1 MDDAIALSHL
11 ACYLLVGLSLALANL
26 PLRRLSAALLLASA
40 AVTLYAGLTDP
51 GTAAAGQPADGTRT
65 LETTHT
71 YAGYEGTSLEV
82 SMVAFP
88 THTHVADAGLWPLP
102 YAGFALLWC
111 AVLLALGRRPTNSPW
126 LLPLL
131 FAWTALTTW
140 IAMQFLAAPAAVV
153 QPVGLDRFLWPAG
166 LALCLIAA
174 RTTKGAAR
182 LLLTIGGGIMLARL
196 PAALFSSYASAEHLG
211 TGLDIHLV
219 RDIVNPMN
227 RELFEPRLEAGSGL
241 RAGADF
247 HLGYSP
253 ERIDPGNPT
262 WRLENTPKV
271 VSGVDEASL
280 AAVKGFFDRLVDT
293 TVPVSGTREAELTKL
308 LENTFR
314 HVNIA
319 LVNELAMFARDLGID
334 VWESIDAASTKPF
347 GYMRF
352 TPGPGVG
359 GHCLPIDPSYLSWQV
374 ERSLG
379 QTFRFV
385 ELANDVNEHMP
396 DYVVRRV
403 QAMLNDRRMAVN
415 GSTVLVY
422 GLAYKA
428 NTSDARETPSR
439 PIIDQL
445 QGLGA
450 TVRLVDPHVADA
462 QLPDGVERRSGSV
475 ADLAAADLV
484 VYLVDHDD
492 HDTASIVASGV
503 PVLDCRHAL
512 DGADVEH
519 L

>member
-1 MDDAIALSHL
+1 MASANEK
-11 ACYLLVGLSLALANL
+11 AVVVGQGYVGLPVAVRAVLGGYDVVGFEVDDRKVAALNEGRSHVEDIGDDQMAEVVATGRYRASSDPASLAEFDVAVISVPTPMGEGVPDLSYIE
-26 PLRRLSAALLLASA
+26 SAAATVAPFVRHGSTVILES
-40 AVTLYAGLTDP
+40 TTYP
-51 GTAAAGQPADGTRT
+51 GTTEE
-65 LETTHT
+65 L
-71 YAGYEGTSLEV
+71 
-82 SMVAFP
+82 VAP
-88 THTHVADAGLWPLP
+88 
-102 YAGFALLWC
+102 
-111 AVLLALGRRPTNSPW
+111 
-126 LLPLL
+126 
-131 FAWTALTTW
+131 
-140 IAMQFLAAPAAVV
+140 I
-153 QPVGLDRFLWPAG
+153 
-166 LALCLIAA
+166 
-174 RTTKGAAR
+174 
-182 LLLTIGGGIMLARL
+182 
-196 PAALFSSYASAEHLG
+196 
-211 TGLDIHLV
+211 
-219 RDIVNPMN
+219 
-227 RELFEPRLEAGSGL
+227 LEAGSGL
-241 RAGADF
+241 RAGDDF

-253 ERIDPGNPT
+253 ERIDPGNAT

-271 VSGVDEASL
+271 VSGVDAASL
-280 AAVKGFFDRLVDT
+280 AQVQRFFDNIIET

-334 VWESIDAASTKPF
+334 VWEAIDAASTKPF

-396 DYVVRRV
+396 DYVVRRA
-403 QAMLNDRRMAVN
+403 QALLNDHRKAVN

-439 PIIDQL
+439 PIITQL

-450 TVRLVDPHVADA
+450 TVLLADPHVAEH
-462 QLPDGVERRSGSV
+462 QFPDGVKRVDGGPD
-475 ADLAAADLV
+475 DLSAADLV
-484 VYLVDHDD
+484 LFLVDHDD
-492 HDTASIVASGV
+492 FDLEAIAGGVA

-512 DGADVEH
+512 QGPSVQS